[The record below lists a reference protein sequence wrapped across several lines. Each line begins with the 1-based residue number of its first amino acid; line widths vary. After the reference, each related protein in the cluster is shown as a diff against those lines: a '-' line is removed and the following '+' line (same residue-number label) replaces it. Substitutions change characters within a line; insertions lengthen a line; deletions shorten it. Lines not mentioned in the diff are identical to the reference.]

1 MRKTL
6 WMTAVLLATL
16 LLAVPSLSA
25 QVGSSS
31 VVSTKK
37 VDAKKVVKPKK
48 IFAPV
53 DKRWE
58 NTIRLLYEFP
68 ISVGIHYDGMYRIHK
83 AVGIGIGT
91 GYDYVF
97 CPWEDRKSSFQ
108 QVPVYAQFRFY
119 LIGEKRVNPF
129 FGIAQGIDI
138 GFYKILNNGVF
149 TTFDSNPRNIVSEC
163 MFVGSRTRL
172 EIGLNVRITATKSIL
187 FSVEGGASACPDTHY
202 DNNRWK
208 GDHKYYPALGFNLGF
223 TF

>member
-1 MRKTL
+1 MRKKL

-16 LLAVPSLSA
+16 LLAAPSLSA

-68 ISVGIHYDGMYRIHK
+68 NSAGIHYDGMYRVHK
-83 AVGIGIGT
+83 AVGIGIGA
-91 GYDYVF
+91 GYNYVF
-97 CPWEDRKSSFQ
+97 MDFHHHNSYQR
-108 QVPVYAQFRFY
+108 VPVYAKFRFY

-129 FGIAQGIDI
+129 FGIAQGIDM
-138 GFYKILNNGVF
+138 GFYKILNNGDF
-149 TTFDSNPRNIVSEC
+149 TAFNSNPRDIVSEC
-163 MFVGSRTRL
+163 MFVGSHTRL
-172 EIGLNVRITATKSIL
+172 EFGLNIRVTATKSIF
-187 FSVEGGASACPDTHY
+187 FSIEGGASACPSTHY
-202 DNNRWK
+202 NNNRWK
-208 GDHKYYPALGFNLGF
+208 GDHEYYPALGLNLGF